1 MRKGK
6 EGRKGKEVT
15 VAENMETIASGDFL
29 KKRMYIWGIA
39 VNEIQ
44 DFNLKE
50 FIFGK
55 GASYQSDIYDL
66 PENKRILMEVYRLKQ
81 EPDDQWMYTHNF
93 LLSDMLSGGSCKALL
108 SLGIILSIVYYL
120 MKNIKNYFT
129 NVLFLILLFGIVYL
143 NAFISYRFGYVG
155 DKNYWVVLLTFI
167 CLNINMTEKNKNVI
181 SNRGEKNEHMDC

>member
-1 MRKGK
+1 
-6 EGRKGKEVT
+6 
-15 VAENMETIASGDFL
+15 
-29 KKRMYIWGIA
+29 
-39 VNEIQ
+39 
-44 DFNLKE
+44 
-50 FIFGK
+50 
-55 GASYQSDIYDL
+55 
-66 PENKRILMEVYRLKQ
+66 
-81 EPDDQWMYTHNF
+81 
-93 LLSDMLSGGSCKALL
+93 
-108 SLGIILSIVYYL
+108 